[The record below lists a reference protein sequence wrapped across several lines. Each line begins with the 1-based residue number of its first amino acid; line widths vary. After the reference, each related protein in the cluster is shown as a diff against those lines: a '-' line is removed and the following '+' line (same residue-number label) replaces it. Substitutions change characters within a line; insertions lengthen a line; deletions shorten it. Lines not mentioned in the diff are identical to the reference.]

1 MIMNNLDELADRL
14 AIEALRVEYT
24 DAATERDH
32 DRLIAL
38 FTDDGI
44 YRIPDGGVEHV
55 GRDQLRE
62 GQLQLAS
69 VWEFFVQDT
78 HQGTIRLD
86 GDSATGRVPTFEL
99 GRLRDGRSMVNYG
112 TFHDRYRRTA
122 DGWRFA
128 EREYRIRYFD
138 PTPLAGG
145 PQVGL
150 AEPAPET
157 TPAGPD
163 R

>member
-1 MIMNNLDELADRL
+1 MTNLEELADRL
-14 AIEALRVEYT
+14 AIEALRVDYT

-38 FTDDGI
+38 FTEDGV
-44 YRIPDGGVEHV
+44 YRIPDGGIEYL
-55 GRDQLRE
+55 GRDQLRA
-62 GQLQLAS
+62 GQLQLAA

-78 HQGTIRLD
+78 HQGPIELA
-86 GDSATGRVPTFEL
+86 GDTATGRVPTFEL
-99 GRLRDGRSMVNYG
+99 GRFRDGRSMVNYG

-138 PTPLAGG
+138 PSPLAGG
-145 PQVGL
+145 PRVEL
-150 AEPAPET
+150 PEPAPET
-157 TPAGPD
+157 APAGSD